1 MNPQKINREYIMQF
15 FNPETRG
22 CGIPMIVVASLM
34 VLSGFYAVQK
44 IVAIDI
50 CV

>member
-1 MNPQKINREYIMQF
+1 MQF
-15 FNPETRG
+15 FNPETRT
-22 CGIPMIVVASLM
+22 CGIPLLSLATIM

-50 CV
+50 